1 MTLTGWQNGLAS
13 YKCWKV
19 FKQLFVLRKSSKPG
33 RVKDF
38 EKEIWNILSSAP
50 TPTIKLITT
59 SYLTNPKYL
68 LSKQLLYYVSCV
80 SYQGSP
86 EEPATGDFL
95 RVLKHITPATNF
107 GSILFLVQH
116 FKCIFYRNK
125 EAKQLVYF
133 VRQTN
138 ILLTSISVL

>member
-1 MTLTGWQNGLAS
+1 MSRIVQEFFISLAS
-13 YKCWKV
+13 V
-19 FKQLFVLRKSSKPG
+19 FF
-33 RVKDF
+33 
-38 EKEIWNILSSAP
+38 
-50 TPTIKLITT
+50 TIK
-59 SYLTNPKYL
+59 
-68 LSKQLLYYVSCV
+68 
-80 SYQGSP
+80 QGSP
-86 EEPATGDFL
+86 EGPATGDFL

-125 EAKQLVYF
+125 EAKQLLYF

>member
-1 MTLTGWQNGLAS
+1 MLA
-13 YKCWKV
+13 
-19 FKQLFVLRKSSKPG
+19 
-33 RVKDF
+33 RVSQVDV
-38 EKEIWNILSSAP
+38 IL
-50 TPTIKLITT
+50 LIF
-59 SYLTNPKYL
+59 LC
-68 LSKQLLYYVSCV
+68 LYHIFIR
-80 SYQGSP
+80 QGSP
-86 EEPATGDFL
+86 EGPATGDFL

>member
-1 MTLTGWQNGLAS
+1 MICTVYFSEFDRKKFVNLVWLRSPGMRITSASLQTLVSPNTSDITCHIVVGLE
-13 YKCWKV
+13 
-19 FKQLFVLRKSSKPG
+19 L
-33 RVKDF
+33 
-38 EKEIWNILSSAP
+38 
-50 TPTIKLITT
+50 
-59 SYLTNPKYL
+59 
-68 LSKQLLYYVSCV
+68 
-80 SYQGSP
+80 QGSP

>member
-1 MTLTGWQNGLAS
+1 MPKRN
-13 YKCWKV
+13 
-19 FKQLFVLRKSSKPG
+19 
-33 RVKDF
+33 KDCIF
-38 EKEIWNILSSAP
+38 HKKMLVR
-50 TPTIKLITT
+50 
-59 SYLTNPKYL
+59 YL
-68 LSKQLLYYVSCV
+68 
-80 SYQGSP
+80 QGSP
-86 EEPATGDFL
+86 EGPATGDFL

-125 EAKQLVYF
+125 EAKQLLYF